1 MSIPLL
7 YTPTWENTHL
17 ATPRNVNILAE
28 LVGDLTFLP
37 SPEQRK
43 AKSAYWT
50 VRADSPLQADRI
62 TLQEAQSATGE
73 GRLRKWWTLPGF
85 PEWFANREEFRQRVE
100 YLANLALDTA
110 EEILLDRNV
119 NANARVQ
126 MAKLVIEAA
135 NRMPQK
141 YQKELYVDEK
151 VAQMGKKELEEY
163 IRKASILLAPL
174 PEPVSPPA
182 APVTEEPP
190 Q

>member
-1 MSIPLL
+1 M
-7 YTPTWENTHL
+7 
-17 ATPRNVNILAE
+17 ATPRNANILAE

-43 AKSAYWT
+43 TKSAYWT
-50 VRADSPLQADRI
+50 LRADSPLNSDQI
-62 TLQEAQSATGE
+62 TLPEAQQVTGE
-73 GRLRKWWTLPGF
+73 GRLRKWWSLPGF

-110 EEILLDRNV
+110 EEILLDRNI

-151 VAQMGKKELEEY
+151 VSQMGKKELEEY
-163 IRKASILLAPL
+163 IRRASLLLTPTP
-174 PEPVSPPA
+174 PEVAVPDITPVPQA
-182 APVTEEPP
+182 AEPT